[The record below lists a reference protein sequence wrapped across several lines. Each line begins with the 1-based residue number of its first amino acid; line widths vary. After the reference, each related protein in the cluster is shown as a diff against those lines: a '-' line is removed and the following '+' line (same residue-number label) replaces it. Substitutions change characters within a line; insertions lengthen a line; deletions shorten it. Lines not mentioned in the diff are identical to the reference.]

1 MFKTLLLSLVLASS
15 AFAFAGDKCCPKTTG
30 SKCCAA
36 ACCKD
41 GKCTKGCCKDGKCTS
56 GCKSCCKA

>member
-15 AFAFAGDKCCPKTTG
+15 AFAFAGEKCCPKPSG
-30 SKCCAA
+30 PKCCAS

-41 GKCTKGCCKDGKCTS
+41 GKCTQGCCKDGKCTKV
-56 GCKSCCKA
+56 CKSCCKA